1 MASMSLKVPKSLY
14 KAAISAVVDNYM
26 DVRKE
31 LRTLPENVQFDI
43 YYKLY
48 EEDRLC
54 QLGLAFSDLDVF
66 AHMLKVRS
74 KRLLLLHS
82 FQTLMNHGTKIARE
96 LTLAYSRRCAPILAS
111 SAPASGVLRERL
123 IDLGLRLGGFLGDAG
138 WFAESEKVL
147 LSCQELCRA
156 GDGPKYWR
164 RSLECSHKLL
174 HVQTAFCHFD
184 EADETHH
191 YALSI
196 LQRLQD
202 AGEEANL
209 AGLYAEF
216 SALYFIRSQFDEA
229 YRWIIMGLKEVARAS
244 CQSSPCRCKHSHL
257 PTGVT
262 VDVLRQ
268 AAKACVVKREF
279 ARAELLIK
287 EAVYVSREVF
297 GSGHPKYSD
306 CLLDY
311 GFYLLNFD
319 SIAHSVQVYKTAL
332 DIRQK
337 VFGMWNLHVASAHE
351 DLAYALYVH
360 EYSSGRFVDARDHAE
375 KAITIMKEL
384 LPREHLLL
392 ASSQRVKAL
401 ILEEIAIDTMGND
414 TEKELLEAAEELH
427 LSALKLAKLAFGEM
441 NVQTAKHYGNL
452 GRLYQSMKKFQE
464 AETMHLKA
472 IDIKEQ
478 LLGPE
483 DYEVALSVGHL
494 ASLYNY
500 HMLQYR
506 KAEELYYRSIHIGH
520 KLFGQSYSGLEYD
533 YRGLLHV
540 YTELG
545 EVEKVSQYTF
555 VLNHWKMLRDL
566 NARKEVPPLDPAEQ
580 PRPLSEVVAK
590 FFEVNVE
597 SGASSLP
604 ALEQSSEDRDF
615 VK

>member
-1 MASMSLKVPKSLY
+1 MASLFSRVPKSLY
-14 KAAISAVVDNYM
+14 KAAVSAVVENYM
-26 DVRKE
+26 CVRKE
-31 LRTLPENVQFDI
+31 LRTLPENIQFDI

-48 EEDRLC
+48 QEDRLC
-54 QLGLAFSDLDVF
+54 QLGVEFSDLDVF
-66 AHMLKVRS
+66 AQMLKVSS

-82 FQTLMNHGTKIARE
+82 FQSLMDHGTKVAKE
-96 LTLAYSRRCAPILAS
+96 LTAAYSRRCTRAMAQPDADTHS
-111 SAPASGVLRERL
+111 FHERL
-123 IDLGLRLGGFLGDAG
+123 IDLGLRLGGFLSDAG
-138 WFAESEKVL
+138 WFSESEKVL
-147 LSCQELCRA
+147 LNCQDLCQT

-184 EADETHH
+184 EADKTHH
-191 YALSI
+191 YALNI
-196 LQRLQD
+196 LKCLQD

-216 SALYFIRSQFDEA
+216 SVLYFIRSQYDEA
-229 YRWIIMGLKEVARAS
+229 YRWSVIALKEVASSS
-244 CQSSPCRCKHSHL
+244 CQTLPCQCQHHHTQHL
-257 PTGVT
+257 PTRVT

-287 EAVYVSREVF
+287 EAVYVAREVF
-297 GSGHPKYSD
+297 GSDHLKYSD
-306 CLLDY
+306 SLLDY

-332 DIRQK
+332 NIRLS
-337 VFGMWNLHVASAHE
+337 VFGKWNIHVASAHE

-360 EYSSGRFVDARDHAE
+360 EYSSGRFLEAREHAE
-375 KAITIMKEL
+375 RAINIMKEI

-401 ILEEIAIDTMGND
+401 ILEEIAIDSM
-414 TEKELLEAAEELH
+414 EKELLVAAEELH

-464 AETMHLKA
+464 AEKMHLKA

-478 LLGPE
+478 LLGKE

-506 KAEELYYRSIHIGH
+506 KAEELYYRSIAIGH

-545 EVEKVSQYTF
+545 EVEKVAQYSF

-566 NARKEVPPLDPAEQ
+566 NARREVPPLDPTEQ
-580 PRPLSEVVAK
+580 PRPVSEVVAR
-590 FFEVNVE
+590 FFEVPVE
-597 SGASSLP
+597 PTASAP
-604 ALEQSSEDRDF
+604 PKPEPFAA
-615 VK
+615 V

>member
-1 MASMSLKVPKSLY
+1 MASVSSKVPNSLY
-14 KAAISAVVDNYM
+14 KAAVSAVVENYIC
-26 DVRKE
+26 VRKE

-54 QLGLAFSDLDVF
+54 QLGVEFSDLDVF
-66 AHMLKVRS
+66 AQMLKVRS

-82 FQTLMNHGTKIARE
+82 FQSLMDHGTKVAKE
-96 LTLAYSRRCAPILAS
+96 LTASYSRRCTQALAS
-111 SAPASGVLRERL
+111 LSASSRAFHERL
-123 IDLGLRLGGFLGDAG
+123 IDLGLRLGGFLSDAG
-138 WFAESEKVL
+138 WFSESEKVL
-147 LSCQELCRA
+147 LSCQDLCQA
-156 GDGPKYWR
+156 GEGPKYWR

-184 EADETHH
+184 EADETHN
-191 YALSI
+191 YALNI
-196 LQRLQD
+196 LKCLQD

-216 SALYFIRSQFDEA
+216 SVLYFIRSQYDEA
-229 YRWIIMGLKEVARAS
+229 YRWSVMALKEVANSS
-244 CQSSPCRCKHSHL
+244 CQVSPCRCQHHHL
-257 PTGVT
+257 PTRVT

-287 EAVYVSREVF
+287 EAVYVAREVF
-297 GSGHPKYSD
+297 GSDHPKYSD
-306 CLLDY
+306 SLLDY

-319 SIAHSVQVYKTAL
+319 SIAHSVHVYKTAL
-332 DIRQK
+332 DIRLS
-337 VFGMWNLHVASAHE
+337 VFGKWNIHVASAHE

-360 EYSSGRFVDARDHAE
+360 EYSSGRFVEARDHAE
-375 KAITIMKEL
+375 RAINIMKEL

-401 ILEEIAIDTMGND
+401 ILEEIAIDSM
-414 TEKELLEAAEELH
+414 EKELLDAAEKLH

-506 KAEELYYRSIHIGH
+506 KAEELYYRSIAIGQ

-545 EVEKVSQYTF
+545 EVEKVAQYTF

-566 NARKEVPPLDPAEQ
+566 NARREVPPLDPTEQ
-580 PRPLSEVVAK
+580 PRPLAEVVAR
-590 FFEVNVE
+590 FFEVPVE
-597 SGASSLP
+597 QGASSSP
-604 ALEQSSEDRDF
+604 KTETSAAV
-615 VK
+615 VKSGAEEK